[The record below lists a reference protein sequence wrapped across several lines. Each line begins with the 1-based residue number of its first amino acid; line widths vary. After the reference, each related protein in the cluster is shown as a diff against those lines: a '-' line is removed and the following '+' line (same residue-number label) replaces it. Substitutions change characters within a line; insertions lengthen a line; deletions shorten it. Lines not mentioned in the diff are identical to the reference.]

1 MEQKHQEQI
10 WEAQRQVENAA
21 STTPSANDG
30 LSLEAVDMTAS
41 MIAKQRITTEEEA
54 KAALA
59 ERRRIA
65 REQAEREAELE
76 RQRLVSTGGKTL
88 KALSSTLIQ
97 KFNLAFIF
105 FPQEAERLAEEE
117 RLRQEEEEQRRF
129 EEEQERLA
137 EQARQAEEQRLLQAI
152 EVNLKVYQGLCG
164 SNCTCAASTGELII
178 LQEAQKRE
186 EEERR
191 KREEEA
197 QQKAEKEEA
206 EKKAKEE
213 AEK

>member
-1 MEQKHQEQI
+1 MASAPISTATPIPTSSPSLVPSQVSSEVATVSAEEPLTTPVPQQPVQVTNFVAPGLTFQKMEQKHQEQI

-105 FPQEAERLAEEE
+105 FP
-117 RLRQEEEEQRRF
+117 
-129 EEEQERLA
+129 
-137 EQARQAEEQRLLQAI
+137 
-152 EVNLKVYQGLCG
+152 
-164 SNCTCAASTGELII
+164 
-178 LQEAQKRE
+178 
-186 EEERR
+186 
-191 KREEEA
+191 
-197 QQKAEKEEA
+197 
-206 EKKAKEE
+206 
-213 AEK
+213 